1 MLNDNLLK
9 LNPSS
14 IESVYIFL
22 QKVFSEEK

>member
-14 IESVYIFL
+14 IENAYIFL

>member
-14 IESVYIFL
+14 IENVYIFL